1 MYVTNKRKCDR
12 IGYEGIACFLGHI
25 LHLKT
30 YNLLCLVIDKN
41 VTLWYN
47 SESDKNLTIFSKE
60 EEKMSKKVV
69 IASAC
74 RTAIG
79 TMGGSLSNTPAAEL
93 GAIVIKEAVN
103 RAGIKPEDVDQV
115 YMGCVIQ
122 AGLGQ
127 NVARQATIKA
137 GLPIEVPAVT
147 MNVVCGS
154 GLNCV
159 NQAAQMIMAGDAD
172 VVVAGGM
179 ENMSMAPY
187 ALDKARFGYRMN
199 NAIMKDCMVNDA
211 LWDAFNDYH
220 MITTADN
227 ICREWGITREDLDE
241 FALKSQQ
248 KAAKAQET
256 GAFDE
261 EIVPVMVKVKKE
273 MVEFKKDEGPRAG
286 STMEGLAKLRTINAD
301 GFVTAGNASGIN
313 DGAAALVI
321 MSEDKAKEL
330 GVKPLATFVAGAL
343 AGCRPE
349 VMGIGPVPA
358 TQKAMAKAGYK
369 IEDFDIIEANEAFAA
384 QSIAVGR
391 DLGIDVDKQLNPNGG
406 AIALGHP
413 VGASGARILVTLL
426 HEMKKAG
433 AKKGLATLCIG
444 GGMGCATIVE
454 MD

>member
-1 MYVTNKRKCDR
+1 M
-12 IGYEGIACFLGHI
+12 A
-25 LHLKT
+25 
-30 YNLLCLVIDKN
+30 
-41 VTLWYN
+41 
-47 SESDKNLTIFSKE
+47 
-60 EEKMSKKVV
+60 KKVV

-79 TMGGSLSNTPAAEL
+79 TMGGSLSTTPAADL
-93 GAIVIKEAVN
+93 GAIVIKEAVK
-103 RAGIKPEDVDQV
+103 RAGIKPEQVDQV

-127 NVARQATIKA
+127 NVARQATLKA

-172 VVVAGGM
+172 IVVAGGM

-187 ALDKARFGYRMN
+187 AVPQARYGYRMN
-199 NAIMKDCMVNDA
+199 NGVLVDCMIKDA

-220 MITTADN
+220 MIKTADN
-227 ICREWGITREDLDE
+227 IAEQWGLTREELDE
-241 FALKSQQ
+241 FSLKSQQ
-248 KAAKAQET
+248 KACAAIES
-256 GAFDE
+256 GAFKD
-261 EIVPVMVKVKKE
+261 EIVPVEVKK
-273 MVEFKKDEGPRAG
+273 KKETIVFDTDEGPRPG
-286 STMEGLAKLRTINAD
+286 STIEGLAKLRTINPD

-321 MSEDKAKEL
+321 MSEEKAKEL
-330 GVKPLATFVAGAL
+330 GVKPMATFVAGAL
-343 AGCRPE
+343 AGVDPTI
-349 VMGIGPVPA
+349 MGIGPVAA
-358 TQKAMAKAGYK
+358 TKKVMAKAGYK

-384 QSIAVGR
+384 QSVAVGK

-426 HEMKKAG
+426 HEMQKKG

>member
-1 MYVTNKRKCDR
+1 M
-12 IGYEGIACFLGHI
+12 A
-25 LHLKT
+25 
-30 YNLLCLVIDKN
+30 
-41 VTLWYN
+41 
-47 SESDKNLTIFSKE
+47 
-60 EEKMSKKVV
+60 KKVV

-79 TMGGSLSNTPAAEL
+79 TMGGSLSTTPAAEL
-93 GAIVIKEAVN
+93 GAIVIKEALN
-103 RAGIKPEDVDQV
+103 RAGVAPEAVDQV

-127 NVARQATIKA
+127 NVARQASIKA

-187 ALDKARFGYRMN
+187 AVPQARYGYRMN
-199 NAIMKDCMVNDA
+199 NGTLVDCMIKDA

-227 ICREWGITREDLDE
+227 ICREWGLTREELDE
-241 FALKSQQ
+241 FALKSQLKAEEAQ
-248 KAAKAQET
+248 KT
-256 GAFDE
+256 GAFE
-261 EIVPVMVKVKKE
+261 KEIVPVMVKKKKE
-273 MVEFKKDEGPRAG
+273 MIEFKVDEGPRHG
-286 STMEGLAKLRTINAD
+286 STIEGLAKLRTINPD

-313 DGAAALVI
+313 DGAAAVVV
-321 MSEDKAKEL
+321 MSEEKAKEL
-330 GVKPLATFVAGAL
+330 GVKPMATFVAGAL
-343 AGCRPE
+343 AGVRPE
-349 VMGIGPVPA
+349 VMGIGPVA
-358 TQKAMAKAGYK
+358 STKKVMAKTGMK

-384 QSIAVGR
+384 QSVAVGK

-426 HEMKKAG
+426 HEMQAKG
-433 AKKGLATLCIG
+433 AKTGLATLCIG
-444 GGMGCATIVE
+444 GGMGCSTIVKIE
-454 MD
+454 D

>member
-1 MYVTNKRKCDR
+1 M
-12 IGYEGIACFLGHI
+12 A
-25 LHLKT
+25 
-30 YNLLCLVIDKN
+30 
-41 VTLWYN
+41 
-47 SESDKNLTIFSKE
+47 
-60 EEKMSKKVV
+60 KKVV
-69 IASAC
+69 LAGAC

-79 TMGGSLSNTPAAEL
+79 TMGGSLSTTPAPEL
-93 GAIVIKEAVN
+93 GAIVIKEAIK

-127 NVARQATIKA
+127 NVARQASIKA

-172 VVVAGGM
+172 IVIAGGM

-187 ALDKARFGYRMN
+187 AVPQARYGYRMN
-199 NAIMKDCMVNDA
+199 NGVLVDCMIKDA

-227 ICREWGITREDLDE
+227 ICREWGLTREELDE
-241 FALKSQQ
+241 FALKSQE
-248 KAAKAQET
+248 KACKAIET
-256 GAFDE
+256 GAFKK
-261 EIVPVMVKVKKE
+261 EIVPVEIKKKKE
-273 MVEFKKDEGPRAG
+273 TIVFDTDEGPRPG
-286 STMEGLAKLRTINAD
+286 STLEGLAKLRTINPD

-313 DGAAALVI
+313 DGAAAVVV
-321 MSEDKAKEL
+321 MSEEKAKEL
-330 GVKPLATFVAGAL
+330 GVKPMATFVAGAL
-343 AGCRPE
+343 AGVRPE
-349 VMGIGPVPA
+349 VMGIGPVAA
-358 TQKAMAKAGYK
+358 TQKVMAKTGYK

-384 QSIAVGR
+384 QSVAVGK

-413 VGASGARILVTLL
+413 VGASGCRILVTLL
-426 HEMKKAG
+426 HEMEAKN

-454 MD
+454 RD